1 MKLVTWWGW
10 AASRLNRTWEALSLG
25 VEGHEDAGAESVF
38 LGGGECSVAAA
49 NSCDWVPVSSGMRED
64 SGPGQIE
71 RDRD

>member
-38 LGGGECSVAAA
+38 LGGGGNAPWQQQTAVIGCPY
-49 NSCDWVPVSSGMRED
+49 PVG
-64 SGPGQIE
+64 
-71 RDRD
+71 